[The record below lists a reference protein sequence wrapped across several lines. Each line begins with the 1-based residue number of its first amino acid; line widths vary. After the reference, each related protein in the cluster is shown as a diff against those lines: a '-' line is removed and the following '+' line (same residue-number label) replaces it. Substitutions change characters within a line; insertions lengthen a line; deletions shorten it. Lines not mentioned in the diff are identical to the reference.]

1 MRGHGHGHGH
11 GQGHGHAIKP
21 VDGPD
26 GGTALGAGL
35 RAVVMTEPG

>member
-1 MRGHGHGHGH
+1 MRTAVRGHGHGH
-11 GQGHGHAIKP
+11 GHGHAIKP

-35 RAVVMTEPG
+35 RAVGMTEPG